1 MKRMFLIL
9 LALLMLLGTVGCGQ
23 TAEPAL
29 TPLPTA
35 EEPEPTPEPEPTL
48 SPEPDPEPTPE
59 PEPEPTPSPEPTPEP
74 EPAYRNPFNGAPLE
88 QPYSKRPMT
97 VMVDNHTEAQ
107 PHCGTSQADIL
118 YEVLVEGSI
127 TRMMAVFSDVS
138 SVPKMGPVRSIR
150 PYYLD
155 LSLSYDA
162 IICHAG
168 GSDAAYSRISAE
180 RLNNI
185 DGVRGSYKNY
195 PFYRDPNRVYHGVEH
210 ALFTS
215 GSSVL
220 TTVAEKG
227 YRTSLNNPASYD
239 SGLKFSRVAC
249 PVEGANATSITVTFY
264 PGYKTTD
271 FRYDADTGRYAM
283 RQFGVNYTDG
293 NTGATVC
300 FENLIVFSAEGYILD
315 SYGRRSF
322 VLVNT
327 TGKGYYANGGKI
339 IPITWSRGANSGPF
353 HYYREDGTELSV
365 SPGHTYIGI
374 IPRVNAGITYS

>member
-1 MKRMFLIL
+1 MKRMVLIL
-9 LALLMLLGTVGCGQ
+9 LALLLVLGAAGCGQ
-23 TAEPAL
+23 ANAPIN
-29 TPLPTA
+29 TPLPVPD
-35 EEPEPTPEPEPTL
+35 EPDATPTPTPAPTPEATAV
-48 SPEPDPEPTPE
+48 
-59 PEPEPTPSPEPTPEP
+59 PSPEPTPEP

-88 QPYSKRPMT
+88 EPFSNRPVIAML
-97 VMVDNHTEAQ
+97 DNHTEAQ
-107 PHCGTSQADIL
+107 PHCGNSQADIL

-127 TRMMAVFSDVS
+127 TRMMGVFSDINAVS
-138 SVPKMGPVRSIR
+138 KLGPVRSIR

-155 LSLSYDA
+155 LALSYDA
-162 IICHAG
+162 LICHAG

-185 DGVRGSYKNY
+185 DGVRGSYKFY
-195 PFYRDPNRVYHGVEH
+195 PFYRDPNRLYHGVEH
-210 ALFTS
+210 ALFTT
-215 GSSVL
+215 GPNVL

-227 YRTSLNNPASYD
+227 YRTGLNSPETYD
-239 SGLKFSRVAC
+239 SGLKFSRDAC
-249 PVEGANATSITVTFY
+249 PAEGEDAASVTVTFY

-293 NTGATVC
+293 NTGETVS
-300 FENLIVFSAEGYILD
+300 FENLIVFSAEGYVLD

-327 TGKGYYANGGKI
+327 TGKGYYANGGKL

-374 IPRVNAGITYS
+374 IPRVNAGISYS